1 MQVVPLLLQ
10 YSSSNTWP
18 LLALNAV
25 LHAKHPALPKT
36 LRGDFTAVNLA
47 LAASL
52 SSVPADGPLAVLQ
65 QAAELISAPNSSSSS
80 SGVAAA
86 DLDAALV
93 VAEAVDPWAVSMQLT
108 QRVINSLWEAL
119 TGSTVST
126 AAGGSSSSGS
136 SVRINTPEG
145 AAAAWQVI
153 VTDLLSGCKPDVALQ
168 LLSGFVNSQDGW
180 EAGLRALAVAAALQ
194 RDISSSSSSTALL
207 QPLLARVCKRNRY
220 PALAFLVLLL
230 QQRQVQLAPGDTA
243 VVLDEALQQLLAYY
257 GTLTTDLAGAA
268 AEPNSSSSRGTEGSL
283 AGWLGLQ
290 SAGAGCEIDA
300 WGFDALFRDLDVFGD
315 ASAEA
320 GPQYKIRSSLFTAVG
335 KSEVPQQQQ
344 QQQQQVAMSQ
354 VVLGHVESLVK
365 AAVARGHAVAAAD
378 FVMQMLALSVTVD
391 AAPAAAVGLAAE
403 SAESAGSGAQLVFVV
418 SKEQQDRLLVLAADC
433 CIAALA
439 DGGRFSK
446 PTSNDEEASGAAA
459 AVPAVLPSL
468 LAALAAAGQ
477 VSSCIDLAVAVCG
490 SYSRSFRANIVTGRH
505 SASMSRGS
513 AAANTSAAAADDNA
527 VTARVVGEA
536 ITAAAAA
543 VVSAEGSV
551 SAAKPQGSALLA
563 GVSGALFAAD
573 VPVEQCLVLLA
584 AVAVWVEERLA
595 LQLVAASAAKLHS
608 VMPQAVAV
616 VRSSRRGA

>member
-194 RDISSSSSSTALL
+194 RDISSSSSSSTALL
-207 QPLLARVCKRNRY
+207 QPLLARVCKRNRH

-268 AEPNSSSSRGTEGSL
+268 AEPNSSSSSGTEGSL

-290 SAGAGCEIDA
+290 SAGAGGEIDA

-315 ASAEA
+315 ASVEA
-320 GPQYKIRSSLFTAVG
+320 GPQHKIRSSLFTAVG
-335 KSEVPQQQQ
+335 KSEVPQQ

-403 SAESAGSGAQLVFVV
+403 SAESARSGAQLVFVV

-490 SYSRSFRANIVTGRH
+490 SYSRSFRENIVTGRH

-513 AAANTSAAAADDNA
+513 TAANTSAAAADDNA

-595 LQLVAASAAKLHS
+595 LQLVVASAAKLHS